1 MKHDADNRPLT
12 STDTPVP
19 RAPEDGITAA
29 QRRVSG
35 LSGKL
40 LLLTVLFV
48 MLAEVFIYVPSIANY
63 RNTWLTDRLTTAGV
77 AASVLSET
85 NTIAPRLQEEL
96 LRTTGALAIA
106 LVEGERRSLIAMSSL
121 PEDVTMVIDMRG
133 QSAMSAISGS
143 LAVLLRPGDGLMR
156 VIGAGPMSGGR
167 GIEQVDIVLPIQ
179 LLRQDMLAFSG
190 RILALSLFIS
200 GLTAALVYVSL
211 RALFVRP
218 LQRLTRAMQ
227 DFSENPEDSARLFQT
242 SARADEIGDAERRF
256 AEMQETL
263 ARTLHQK
270 QRLAD
275 LGLAV
280 SKINHDLR
288 NLLASA
294 QLFIERLEN
303 VPDPTVRRL
312 APKILSTLDRAVT
325 YTQAVMAYGKAQEAA
340 PNRRLVRLARVAA
353 DVGELLALA
362 DHPMIDYDVAIDPAL
377 EIDADPEQIFRVLLN
392 LVRNAMQALE
402 AVPDEA
408 LVCRIH
414 VSAQREGRTV
424 VIRVADT
431 GPGVPASVKA
441 TLFRAFQSAARS
453 GGTGLGLAI
462 AAELTRA
469 HGGSVRLE
477 EAGAG
482 ATFRID
488 WPDRPV

>member
-1 MKHDADNRPLT
+1 MKQDADTGPVA
-12 STDTPVP
+12 STDKAGA
-19 RAPEDGITAA
+19 RAAEDGIAAA

-133 QSAMSAISGS
+133 QSAMSAISSS
-143 LAVLLRPGDGLMR
+143 LAVLLKPGDGLMR

-167 GIEQVDIVLPIQ
+167 GIEQVDIVLPIS

-402 AVPDEA
+402 TVPDEA

-431 GPGVPASVKA
+431 GPGVPEAVKA

>member
-12 STDTPVP
+12 STDKPVP
-19 RAPEDGITAA
+19 RAPEDGIAAA

-414 VSAQREGRTV
+414 VSAQREGGTV

-431 GPGVPASVKA
+431 GPGVPEAVKA

>member
-1 MKHDADNRPLT
+1 MKHDADNRLLA
-12 STDTPVP
+12 STDKPVQ
-19 RAPEDGITAA
+19 RAPEDGIAAA

-362 DHPMIDYDVAIDPAL
+362 DHPMIDYDVAIDPVL

>member
-12 STDTPVP
+12 STDKPVP
-19 RAPEDGITAA
+19 RAPEDGIAAA

-121 PEDVTMVIDMRG
+121 PQDVTMVIDMRG

-414 VSAQREGRTV
+414 VSAQREGGTV

>member
-12 STDTPVP
+12 STDRQVP
-19 RAPEDGITAA
+19 RAPEDGIAAA

-121 PEDVTMVIDMRG
+121 PQDVTMVIDMRG

-143 LAVLLRPGDGLMR
+143 VAVLLKPGDGLMR

-414 VSAQREGRTV
+414 VSAQREGGTV

-431 GPGVPASVKA
+431 GPGVPEAVKA

>member
-12 STDTPVP
+12 STDKPVP

-167 GIEQVDIVLPIQ
+167 GIEQVDIVLPIR

-431 GPGVPASVKA
+431 GPGVPEAVKA

>member
-1 MKHDADNRPLT
+1 MKHDADNRLLA
-12 STDTPVP
+12 STDKPVQ
-19 RAPEDGITAA
+19 RAPDDGIAAA

-414 VSAQREGRTV
+414 VSAQREGGTV

-431 GPGVPASVKA
+431 GPGVPEAVKA

>member
-1 MKHDADNRPLT
+1 MKQDADTGPVA
-12 STDTPVP
+12 STDKAGA
-19 RAPEDGITAA
+19 RAAEDGIAAA

-133 QSAMSAISGS
+133 QSAMSAISSS
-143 LAVLLRPGDGLMR
+143 LAVLLKPGDGLMR

-167 GIEQVDIVLPIQ
+167 GIEQVDIVLPIS

-408 LVCRIH
+408 LVCRIQ
-414 VSAQREGRTV
+414 VSAEREGRTV

-488 WPDRPV
+488 WPDRPA

>member
-19 RAPEDGITAA
+19 RAPEDGIAAA

-121 PEDVTMVIDMRG
+121 PEDVAMVIDMRG

-362 DHPMIDYDVAIDPAL
+362 DHPMIDYDVAIDPVL

>member
-1 MKHDADNRPLT
+1 MKHDADNRLLA
-12 STDTPVP
+12 STDKPVQ
-19 RAPEDGITAA
+19 RAPEDGIAAA

-414 VSAQREGRTV
+414 VSAQREGGTV

-431 GPGVPASVKA
+431 GPGVPEAVKA

>member
-1 MKHDADNRPLT
+1 MKQDADTGPVA
-12 STDTPVP
+12 STDKAGA
-19 RAPEDGITAA
+19 RAAEDGIAAA

-63 RNTWLTDRLTTAGV
+63 RDTWLTDRLTTAGV

-133 QSAMSAISGS
+133 QSAMSAISSS
-143 LAVLLRPGDGLMR
+143 LAVLLKPGDGLMR

-167 GIEQVDIVLPIQ
+167 GIEQVDIVLPIS

-408 LVCRIH
+408 LVCRIQ
-414 VSAQREGRTV
+414 VSAEREGRTV

>member
-12 STDTPVP
+12 STDKPVP
-19 RAPEDGITAA
+19 RAPEDGIAAA
-29 QRRVSG
+29 QRRISG

-143 LAVLLRPGDGLMR
+143 VAVLLKPGDGLMR

-167 GIEQVDIVLPIQ
+167 GIEQVDIVLPIR

>member
-12 STDTPVP
+12 STDKPVP
-19 RAPEDGITAA
+19 RAPEDGIAAA